1 MSEKK
6 SKRSPY
12 RLREG
17 NKKTYNEKKIRL
29 EYEQQAYTSHQN
41 KIEICSFVE
50 KCLRKAQD
58 KKVIEFKIRNL
69 TKSMKNSYSGL
80 EKKFLYT
87 INSYYFWVIFKF
99 PKQFT
104 N

>member
-17 NKKTYNEKKIRL
+17 NKKIYNEKKIRL

-41 KIEICSFVE
+41 KIEICGFVE

-58 KKVIEFKIRNL
+58 KKDVDIKIRNL
-69 TKSMKNSYSGL
+69 TKSMNNFYSGL
-80 EKKFLYT
+80 KK
-87 INSYYFWVIFKF
+87 
-99 PKQFT
+99 
-104 N
+104 

>member
-12 RLREG
+12 WLREG

-41 KIEICSFVE
+41 KIENCSFVE
-50 KCLRKAQD
+50 ECLRKAQN
-58 KKVIEFKIRNL
+58 KKDVDIKIRNL
-69 TKSMKNSYSGL
+69 TKSMNNSYSGL
-80 EKKFLYT
+80 KK
-87 INSYYFWVIFKF
+87 
-99 PKQFT
+99 
-104 N
+104 

>member
-29 EYEQQAYTSHQN
+29 EYKQQAYTSHQS
-41 KIEICSFVE
+41 KLEICSFVE
-50 KCLRKAQD
+50 ECLRKAQN
-58 KKVIEFKIRNL
+58 KKDVDIKIRNL
-69 TKSMKNSYSGL
+69 TKSMNNSYSGL
-80 EKKFLYT
+80 KNSFLFY
-87 INSYYFWVIFKF
+87 
-99 PKQFT
+99 
-104 N
+104 

>member
-29 EYEQQAYTSHQN
+29 EYEQQAYTSHQV
-41 KIEICSFVE
+41 CSFVE
-50 KCLRKAQD
+50 KCLRIA
-58 KKVIEFKIRNL
+58 
-69 TKSMKNSYSGL
+69 
-80 EKKFLYT
+80 EKKKT
-87 INSYYFWVIFKF
+87 KETKKRNSKINMRISHSGMYKL
-99 PKQFT
+99 
-104 N
+104 

>member
-29 EYEQQAYTSHQN
+29 EYEQQANTSHQN
-41 KIEICSFVE
+41 QLEVYSFVE
-50 KCLRKAQD
+50 KCLRIA
-58 KKVIEFKIRNL
+58 
-69 TKSMKNSYSGL
+69 
-80 EKKFLYT
+80 EKKKT
-87 INSYYFWVIFKF
+87 KETKKRNSKINMRISHSGMYKL
-99 PKQFT
+99 
-104 N
+104 